1 MANALQIDLPSGR
14 RLYLKELR
22 QYLTYEG
29 LLEGL
34 PTAERNKQRLER
46 LVAEHRD
53 KPYAGG
59 PYLIRPTETP
69 IEYNRDGH
77 PYPFGTP
84 SALPSVTCIGR
95 FDSLKPARNQASDFS
110 GLVVIWLQEEFAFPI
125 DPIVTAQLLEIN
137 WEKHAADMD
146 I

>member
-1 MANALQIDLPSGR
+1 MAKAGELDLPSGR
-14 RLYLKELR
+14 RLYLRELR

-69 IEYNRDGH
+69 IEYKRGGE

-84 SALPSVTCIGR
+84 AALPAVTCIGR
-95 FDSLKPARNQASDFS
+95 FDSLQPARDKRSDLS
-110 GLVVIWLQEEFAFPI
+110 GLVLIWFQEELAFPI
-125 DPIVTAQLLEIN
+125 DPGVRAQLLAVN
-137 WEKHAADMD
+137 WEDHAADLYY
-146 I
+146 